1 MHEHAKSSV
10 SLTLGRIFW
19 ITLALNLI
27 IPTAQIIGGILA
39 NSMAL
44 ISDALHN
51 FTDFVALSLAFL
63 AFRWSKKP
71 ASSRHT
77 FGFHRFE
84 VVVAFV
90 NVLVLLGIAL
100 YILFQGVQ
108 RLLSPQPLLS
118 EIVMMMALLGIAAN
132 GLSAYLLHSHSH
144 DNLNVRAA
152 FLHLLTDT
160 MTSVGVFFV
169 GLIVYFQPW
178 YWLDGMVSVI
188 IGLIIAASSLKLLR
202 KSVSTLLNGVPDNI
216 DLRRVQAQLTQS
228 FPAIV
233 DIHHIHAWEINPRV
247 TSFTAHIT
255 LEDQPLSQVDQL
267 CLRIKD
273 FLRREFGINHAILQF
288 EAHKCLPCPP
298 EGGFGDCCLQADLA
312 HHPHH

>member
-1 MHEHAKSSV
+1 MHEHTKSSA

-44 ISDALHN
+44 IADALHN
-51 FTDFVALSLAFL
+51 FTDFAALSLAFL

-118 EIVMMMALLGIAAN
+118 EIVIMMALLGIAAN

-160 MTSVGVFFV
+160 MTSVGVLFV

-178 YWLDGMVSVI
+178 YWLDGVISVI

-202 KSVSTLLNGVPDNI
+202 KSVSTLLNGVPDNL
-216 DLRRVQAQLTQS
+216 DLGQVQARLTQT

-247 TSFTAHIT
+247 TSFTAHIA
-255 LEDQPLSQVDQL
+255 LKDQPLSQVDQL
-267 CLRIKD
+267 SLKIKD
-273 FLRREFGINHAILQF
+273 FLGREFSINHAILQF
-288 EAHKCLPCPP
+288 EAHKCQPYPP
-298 EGGFGDCCLQADLA
+298 GGGFGDCCLQADLT